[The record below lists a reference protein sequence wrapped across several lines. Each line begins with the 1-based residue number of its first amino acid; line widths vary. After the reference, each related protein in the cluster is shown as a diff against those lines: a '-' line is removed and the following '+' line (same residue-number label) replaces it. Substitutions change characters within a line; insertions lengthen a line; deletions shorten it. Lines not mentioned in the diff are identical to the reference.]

1 MMLCF
6 IYGNF
11 TEPFYPILYYGSNAV
26 HRGGQYYLQNNQF
39 TGMFSSF
46 IMRRVSMKI
55 QAAFIAVSVGLFWAG
70 IAALTLPLIT
80 MPVFLITCTIT
91 FIAVG
96 LCLAGSETTGF
107 DRGQV

>member
-1 MMLCF
+1 
-6 IYGNF
+6 
-11 TEPFYPILYYGSNAV
+11 
-26 HRGGQYYLQNNQF
+26 
-39 TGMFSSF
+39 
-46 IMRRVSMKI
+46 MKI
-55 QAAFIAVSVGLFWAG
+55 RLLIIALSVGLFWAG

-80 MPVFLITCTIT
+80 LPVFLITCTVT

>member
-11 TEPFYPILYYGSNAV
+11 TEPFYPIMYYGSNSV
-26 HRGGQYYLQNNQF
+26 HRGGQHCIHNTQS
-39 TGMFSSF
+39 TGLLSRF
-46 IMRRVSMKI
+46 IIRRVNMKI
-55 QAAFIAVSVGLFWAG
+55 QAAFIAVTVGLFWAG

-80 MPVFLITCTIT
+80 LPVFLITCTIT

-107 DRGQV
+107 DREQV